1 MSVLSPKD
9 VTACLVTRGDQP
21 EMIARIIET
30 LPYDE
35 VIVWDNSKRE
45 DLKIYGRF
53 AAMREA
59 SNEVCY
65 TQDDDCLFRHHADL
79 LAEYEDGVP
88 TYVYG
93 HYPEEGGYG
102 DLPLPCG
109 GALVPRSVAFAAF
122 DRYFEHWPED
132 EALHYEADFVVGPL
146 YPTFKQVH
154 LPFEIEMP
162 VAQHASRL
170 CNQPWQADLK
180 LELTN
185 RARAIRDSDEV
196 KEFGKFYVENYA

>member
-1 MSVLSPKD
+1 MISPSE
-9 VTACLVTRGDQP
+9 VSAVLVTRGDRP
-21 EMIARIIET
+21 EMIERIIET

-35 VIVWDNSKRE
+35 VIVWDNSKRP

-59 SNEVCY
+59 KHEVCY
-65 TQDDDCLFRHHADL
+65 SQDDDCIFRHHDEL
-79 LAEYEDGVP
+79 MAEYEPGIP

-93 HYPEEGGYG
+93 HYPEEGGFG

-109 GALVPRSVAFAAF
+109 GALIPKSVAFSAF
-122 DRYFEHWPED
+122 DRYFAHWPED

-146 YPTFKQVH
+146 YPTFKQVR
-154 LPFEIEMP
+154 LPFEIVYE
-162 VAQHASRL
+162 VAQSPERL

-180 LELTN
+180 LALTS
-185 RARAIRDSDEV
+185 RARAIRD
-196 KEFGKFYVENYA
+196 GALAAA